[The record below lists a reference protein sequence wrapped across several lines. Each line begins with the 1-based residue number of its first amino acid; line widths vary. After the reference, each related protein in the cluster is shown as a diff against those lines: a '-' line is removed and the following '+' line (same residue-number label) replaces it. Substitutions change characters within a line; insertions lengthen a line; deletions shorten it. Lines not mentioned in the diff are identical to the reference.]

1 MNKDRIIHQG
11 DTAKYQVIIRHE
23 DFDQQTDPFRVVVH
37 GGIPDTPVTID
48 REDMLHDEDGN
59 FFMLVQTAGLVG
71 PLKAYCHYFVTDSDM
86 GSGQREEIDIQML
99 AFVTD
104 TPCPRIPCCGQCA
117 EADGHV
123 TYKRVYASDVN
134 TAYLNLRDS
143 NKENLLDRNGKQ
155 LRVHRADEDY
165 YEDK

>member
-11 DTAKYQVIIRHE
+11 DTAKFQVIIRHE

-48 REDMLHDEDGN
+48 RADMLHDEDSN
-59 FFMLVQTAGLVG
+59 FFMLLPTAGLVG
-71 PLKAYCHYFVTDSDM
+71 PLKAYCHYFVTDSDL

-104 TPCPRIPCCGQCA
+104 TPCPRIPGGCGCVSNA
-117 EADGHV
+117 HV
-123 TYKRVYASDVN
+123 QYRRVYASDVN
-134 TAYLNLRDS
+134 TAWLNLRTSEQQPIVDS
-143 NKENLLDRNGKQ
+143 EGRQ

>member
-1 MNKDRIIHQG
+1 MDKDRIIQQG
-11 DTAKYQVIIRHE
+11 DTAKFQVIIRHE
-23 DFDQQTDPFRVVVH
+23 DFDQQTDPFCVVLRW
-37 GGIPDTPVTID
+37 GIPEQTMAID
-48 REDMLHDEDGN
+48 RYDMVTDEDGS
-59 FFMLVQTAGLVG
+59 FFMKVPTAGLVG

-104 TPCPRIPCCGQCA
+104 DPCPHIPCCGQCG
-117 EADGHV
+117 EADAHV
-123 TYKRVYASDVN
+123 TYRRVYASDVN

-143 NKENLLDRNGKQ
+143 NKENLLDSNGKQ

>member
-1 MNKDRIIHQG
+1 MDKDKIIHQG
-11 DTAKYQVIIRHE
+11 DTAKFQVTIQHE
-23 DFDQQTDPFRVVVH
+23 DFDQQTDFFCVEIH

-48 REDMLHDEDGN
+48 RDDMLHDEDGN
-59 FFMLVQTAGLVG
+59 FFMLVPTARLVG
-71 PLKAYCHYFVTDSDM
+71 PLKAYCHYYVTDSDM

-104 TPCPRIPCCGQCA
+104 TPCPHIPCCGQCA
-117 EADGHV
+117 EADAHV
-123 TYKRVYASDVN
+123 TYRRVYASDVN
-134 TAYLNLRDS
+134 TAYMNLRDS
-143 NKENLLDRNGKQ
+143 NKENLLDSNGKQ